1 MFKFLK
7 KRLKKFEDKL
17 EAELES
23 ELKKEE
29 TKVQPIKEE
38 AKPEPESKPQPTV
51 EEKPEIKE
59 EPKPEPESVPK
70 PVIEEKPEKIESTTK
85 IIVDEKPIEPVKP
98 KEKTAE
104 EKPEVSIVEKID
116 KLIEEPEIKEEA
128 KPEKKP
134 EPVIEEKPAERAR
147 ARRKRI
153 DEDRRKRQEEID
165 KQIEKS
171 IEAELEH
178 TLKARKSIEQVVKTE
193 KRAAPK
199 ISDEKLDDLLWDLE
213 VGLLESDVA
222 YNVIESIKKDIKEE
236 LKYASLERGKIGE
249 VVENVLKNAI
259 GNVLMSNELDFNKF
273 VEESKKPVVI
283 MFIGVNGS
291 GKTLSIAKIATMLK
305 KQGKSSVMAA
315 GDTFRAGAIE
325 QLSIHADKVGVKI
338 IKHGAGADPAAVAY
352 DAIDHAKAK
361 HKDVVLLDTAGRVQ
375 TNINLMDEMAKIK
388 RVAKPDLIIFVGDA
402 LSGNDAVEQAKRFNE
417 IVGIDGVILTK
428 VDTDAKGGSA
438 LSVAYTIGKP
448 LLFVGIGQGY
458 EDQIPFDPQ
467 WMIDNIFNE

>member
-7 KRLKKFEDKL
+7 KKLKRFEDKL
-17 EAELES
+17 EAELEA

-29 TKVQPIKEE
+29 
-38 AKPEPESKPQPTV
+38 KPAEPP
-51 EEKPEIKE
+51 KE
-59 EPKPEPESVPK
+59 EPKPEP
-70 PVIEEKPEKIESTTK
+70 KPEPAIEK
-85 IIVDEKPIEPVKP
+85 KPIEIKEEVKPEPVKP
-98 KEKTAE
+98 EKPKKEEKTE
-104 EKPEVSIVEKID
+104 EVQKP
-116 KLIEEPEIKEEA
+116 KE
-128 KPEKKP
+128 EKKP
-134 EPVIEEKPAERAR
+134 EKSVDEKIDDLIKEPEPEKPEPKPEIKPEPIVKEKPAERAR

-153 DEDRRKRQEEID
+153 EEDRRKRQEEID

-178 TLKARKSIEQVVKTE
+178 TLKARRSIEEVVKTE
-193 KRAAPK
+193 KKTTPR
-199 ISDEKLDDLLWDLE
+199 ISEEKLDDLLWDLE

-222 YNVIESIKKDIKEE
+222 YSVIESIKKDIKEE
-236 LKYASLERGKIGE
+236 LKYASFERGKIGE
-249 VVENVLKNAI
+249 LVENVLKNAI
-259 GNVLMSNELDFNKF
+259 SHVLMSGDLDFDKF
-273 VEESKKPVVI
+273 IEEKKKPVVI

-305 KQGKSSVMAA
+305 KQGKSCVMAA

-325 QLSIHADKVGVKI
+325 QLSIHAEKVGVKI

-448 LLFVGIGQGY
+448 LLFVGVGQGY
-458 EDQIPFDPQ
+458 EDHVPFDPE
-467 WMIDNIFNE
+467 WMIENIFGK